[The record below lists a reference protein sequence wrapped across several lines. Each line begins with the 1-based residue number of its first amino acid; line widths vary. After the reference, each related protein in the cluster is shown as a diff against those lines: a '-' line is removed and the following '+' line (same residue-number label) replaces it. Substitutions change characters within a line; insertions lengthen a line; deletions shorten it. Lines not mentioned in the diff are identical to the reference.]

1 MIQIKNKEVVKGKL
15 KTIGVIE
22 TELGKRLER
31 MRKSNINMQIA
42 IVNDDTKA
50 LGTIAS
56 VYSKSIEENLK
67 MLKTL
72 EKLLVEINNLIDSE

>member
-1 MIQIKNKEVVKGKL
+1 MEIKNKEVVKGKL
-15 KTIGVIE
+15 KTISVIE

-31 MRKSNINMQIA
+31 IRKSTINIKIA
-42 IVNDDTKA
+42 VVNDDTKA
-50 LGTIAS
+50 LGTIS
-56 VYSKSIEENLK
+56 DNYSKSIEENLK